1 MAFDAFIRI
10 DGIEGE
16 SGDDKHTGWAE
27 VKNFSLGA
35 AQRVSNTASSAGGAS
50 AERADFTEF
59 SFAKLLDLA
68 TPQLA
73 LACASGTH
81 IDKIVVEICRAGG
94 EKVKFMEYRFTN
106 CLISAVSTNSIS
118 GEFPVDEVA
127 INFGQIEWHYTR
139 QNRSGGTAM
148 GSMVTGWSLQRN
160 CKV

>member
-1 MAFDAFIRI
+1 MAFDAFILI

-16 SGDDKHTGWAE
+16 SGDDSHSGWME

-35 AQRVSNTASSAGGAS
+35 AQRVSGTASSTGGAG

-59 SFAKLLDLA
+59 SFAKLLDMA
-68 TPQLA
+68 SPKLA

-81 IDKIVVEICRAGG
+81 IDKVVVEICRAGVG
-94 EKVKFMEYRFTN
+94 KVKFMEYRFTN
-106 CLISAVSTNSIS
+106 CLISAFSTNSIN

-139 QNRSGGTAM
+139 QSRSGGTTM
-148 GSMVTGWSLQRN
+148 GSLATGWSLQKN